1 MTPTITTR
9 ALRLVLFVLAAGPA
23 LGADRVSL
31 AVPGVPPVYS
41 GLVAF
46 VAKEEGFFKK
56 HGVEV
61 EVRPFDSGAA
71 AAQAVVSG
79 NIDLSLSPTPVI
91 VRMVSNAGVDL
102 VGIYGMANPDW
113 LLASTEPG
121 LKCDGLKDQPVGVDA
136 VGGARAVA
144 LAAFLRACGLKVDQ
158 VKLVALSS
166 NVGAAM
172 IAGQIK
178 IGVLHTDDVPVLEDQ
193 MRKKLSIVSTFQD
206 AAPVSHYNLIVSTR
220 KSLDQKRPAFA
231 RVLAGLID
239 ATRFMVDPKN
249 ADRVANIATVTGRT
263 VEISKQALPHFY
275 RIKYWP
281 LEDDGLGKTN
291 LDRVIATEK
300 DLGGIKPGKEPVSY
314 ERLVDR
320 GVWKDAEA
328 LLKN

>member
-1 MTPTITTR
+1 
-9 ALRLVLFVLAAGPA
+9 
-23 LGADRVSL
+23 
-31 AVPGVPPVYS
+31 
-41 GLVAF
+41 
-46 VAKEEGFFKK
+46 
-56 HGVEV
+56 
-61 EVRPFDSGAA
+61 
-71 AAQAVVSG
+71 
-79 NIDLSLSPTPVI
+79 
-91 VRMVSNAGVDL
+91 MVSNAGVDL

-178 IGVLHTDDVPVLEDQ
+178 
-193 MRKKLSIVSTFQD
+193 
-206 AAPVSHYNLIVSTR
+206 
-220 KSLDQKRPAFA
+220 
-231 RVLAGLID
+231 
-239 ATRFMVDPKN
+239 
-249 ADRVANIATVTGRT
+249 
-263 VEISKQALPHFY
+263 
-275 RIKYWP
+275 YWP
-281 LEDDGLGKTN
+281 LEDDRLGKTN

>member
-1 MTPTITTR
+1 MTPTTR
-9 ALRLVLFVLAAGPA
+9 SHALPFVLFALAAGPA
-23 LGADRVSL
+23 LAADRVSM
-31 AVPGVPPVYS
+31 AVPGVPPVFS
-41 GLVAF
+41 GLVAY

-113 LLASTEPG
+113 LLASTQPG
-121 LKCDGLKDQPVGVDA
+121 VKCADLKDQAVGVDS

-144 LAAFLRACGLKVDQ
+144 LAAFLRPCGLKVDQ
-158 VKLVALSS
+158 VKLVSLSS

-178 IGVLHTDDVPVLEDQ
+178 VGVLHTDDVPVLEEQ
-193 MRKKLSIVSTFQD
+193 MGKKL
-206 AAPVSHYNLIVSTR
+206 
-220 KSLDQKRPAFA
+220 AFA

-263 VEISKQALPHFY
+263 VQVAKQALPHFY
-275 RIKYWP
+275 QIKYWP
-281 LEDDGLGKTN
+281 LEDDGLGKAN
-291 LDRVIATEK
+291 IDRVIAAEK
-300 DLGGIKPGKEPVSY
+300 DVGGIKPGKEPVAY

-328 LLKN
+328 LLKK

>member
-1 MTPTITTR
+1 MTPTTKSR
-9 ALRLVLFVLAAGPA
+9 ALPLVLLALAAGPA
-23 LGADRVSL
+23 LAADRVSM
-31 AVPGVPPVYS
+31 AVPGVPPVFS
-41 GLVAF
+41 GLVAY

-121 LKCDGLKDQPVGVDA
+121 LKCEGLKDQAVGVDS

-144 LAAFLRACGLKVDQ
+144 LAAFLHPCGLKVDQ
-158 VKLVALSS
+158 VKLVSLSS

-178 IGVLHTDDVPVLEDQ
+178 IGVLHTDDVPVLEEQ
-193 MRKKLSIVSTFQD
+193 MGKKLFIVSTFKQV
-206 AAPVSHYNLIVSTR
+206 APVSHYNLIVTTR
-220 KSLDQKRPAFA
+220 KSLAEKRPAFA
-231 RVLAGLID
+231 KVLAGLID

-249 ADRVANIATVTGRT
+249 LDRVASIAAVTGRSAA
-263 VEISKQALPHFY
+263 VAKQALPHFY
-275 RIKYWP
+275 EIKYWP
-281 LEDDGLGKTN
+281 LEDDGLAKAN

-300 DLGGIKPGKEPVSY
+300 EVGGIKPGKEPVTY
-314 ERLVDR
+314 EKLVDR
-320 GVWKDAEA
+320 GVWKEAEA
-328 LLKN
+328 LRK